1 MLDLKTFNNQIKV
14 TWCPGCGDY
23 GILSAVKSALAQL
36 EIHPHEVMFFSG
48 IGCGSKLPDY
58 MNANSFTTIHGR
70 SLPVAQGTKLA
81 NHDLHVI
88 CITGDGDGYGIG
100 GNHFLNILR
109 RNSDIVHIAENN
121 MVYGLTKGQYAPTSE
136 RGFVTSTT
144 PEGSIEIA
152 FNPLATAI
160 NGGATFV
167 ARGFSGDPKHLAKLI
182 MAAIQHKGYA
192 LVDVLQPCVIYNKIN
207 TYDYYRERVYKLEEA
222 GHNPADREGAWRKAQ
237 EWGEKIPIGILY
249 QIQGEPTYEDQV
261 SELRIGPVAKREL
274 APLTAAQAD
283 ALRQEFF

>member
-1 MLDLKTFNNQIKV
+1 MLDVKTYNSPIKV

-23 GILSAVKSALAQL
+23 GILNAVKSALAQL

-70 SLPVAQGTKLA
+70 ALPIAMGTKLA

-100 GNHFLNILR
+100 GNHFINILR
-109 RNSDIVHIAENN
+109 RNPDIVHIAENN

-136 RGFVTSTT
+136 HGFVTSTT
-144 PEGSIEIA
+144 PEGSIEVA

-182 MAAIQHKGYA
+182 MAAIQHHGYA

-207 TYDYYRERVYKLEEA
+207 TYDFYRERVYKLDDS
-222 GHNPADREGAWRKAQ
+222 GHNPADREAAWRKAQ
-237 EWGEKIPIGILY
+237 EWGERIPIGIVY
-249 QIQGEPTYEDQV
+249 QVTGEPT
-261 SELRIGPVAKREL
+261 
-274 APLTAAQAD
+274 
-283 ALRQEFF
+283 